1 MQPKGESSPDSHVEE
16 DEEGD
21 HLNEDEDE
29 DEEEDVEEDEES
41 DHLRYDPSSKL
52 LLLHLAS
59 RLFCVLLI
67 NGLVKE
73 KLDEENVKGA
83 VENGENPVE
92 KVQTVR
98 CTRFR

>member
-29 DEEEDVEEDEES
+29 DEDDGEEDEES
-41 DHLRYDPSSKL
+41 DHLKYDLSSKSL
-52 LLLHLAS
+52 LFHLAP
-59 RLFCVLLI
+59 RFFCVLLI
-67 NGLVKE
+67 YGLVKK

-83 VENGENPVE
+83 VEN
-92 KVQTVR
+92 
-98 CTRFR
+98 